1 LEDKVKK
8 WTVLL
13 LTIAFTGI
21 IFWSC
26 SDDGGGTTDPVN
38 KAPTC
43 VITSPAPDSIIDEG
57 SLINVTVNA
66 DDTDGEISKVY
77 YSINDNLVDSAVAS
91 PYSKNISTQGLLLGQ
106 YYIIVT
112 AKDTDNKYSDPDSVF
127 FSISPKAP
135 SNISIIQESIT
146 TAGISWNDNS
156 YGEDKFVLERK
167 TASETEYNV
176 IVEITGS
183 DTSTKSYADESL
195 VPGTTYNYRI
205 KSVKETFESNYILK
219 DYDNIFSPP
228 SDLSIKQS
236 NVYTF
241 RLNWKSNSVGED
253 GFKIERSIDES
264 DYTEIASVTDTIY
277 VDDAVS
283 KGYTT
288 VNYRVRAYK
297 GDIYTDYVSDN
308 SSVSFP
314 EPTNLVYTKETLS
327 TIRLN
332 WADNSYGEEGF
343 KIDKKVG
350 TQDWIS
356 SFASVGENITT
367 WTDTN
372 AEINEYLQYRIYG
385 YKGLNLTESVST
397 EIIDNTI
404 PAPTALSIVQ
414 NNVHTFTLY
423 WTDNSLGEDG
433 FRIERKIDEGEFT
446 EIATVTE
453 TNYVDDSVAKKGYG
467 TVYYQ
472 IRAYKGIYN
481 SAYAT
486 ANSEV
491 SFPAPTYITATQ
503 LSLTSVNLTWDDNS
517 IGEEIFEIERKLSTE
532 STYIKIGEVVGNDN
546 STQSWID
553 DDLEPT
559 KSYIYQIKATYG
571 LNSSI
576 GTTLSYDNIVY
587 APSDLTYKIISS
599 NQLELNWT
607 DNSNIEEGYI
617 ISRKIGLT
625 STWTEIATVDA
636 DSTKWTDDGYD
647 SSESNHYKVRA
658 HYTTYFSDYSNEI
671 VAGMVYVT
679 GGTFQMGDH
688 FNEGYSYELP
698 LHNVTVGDFRIGA
711 TEVTQ
716 SEWTQYM
723 PTENWGS
730 DGMGDNYPAF
740 YVSWYKAIKYCNLR
754 SMSEGLTPCYTILSS
769 TDPADWGTDPI
780 YGNPYWD
787 AAVCDWNAN
796 GYRLPS
802 EAEWEYAA
810 RGGIHNADN
819 YHFSGSD
826 TIDDV
831 AWYEENSGNLSHPV
845 GEKFPNQLGLFDMTG
860 NVWEWCWDWYDSGYY
875 TTCDNLGTVIKPV
888 GPDTGTTRVFRGGH
902 WYDDANNCRIA
913 RREYGGPFT
922 IRPGKGIRL
931 ARTR

>member
-1 LEDKVKK
+1 M
-8 WTVLL
+8 
-13 LTIAFTGI
+13 
-21 IFWSC
+21 
-26 SDDGGGTTDPVN
+26 
-38 KAPTC
+38 
-43 VITSPAPDSIIDEG
+43 
-57 SLINVTVNA
+57 
-66 DDTDGEISKVY
+66 
-77 YSINDNLVDSAVAS
+77 
-91 PYSKNISTQGLLLGQ
+91 
-106 YYIIVT
+106 
-112 AKDTDNKYSDPDSVF
+112 
-127 FSISPKAP
+127 
-135 SNISIIQESIT
+135 
-146 TAGISWNDNS
+146 
-156 YGEDKFVLERK
+156 
-167 TASETEYNV
+167 
-176 IVEITGS
+176 
-183 DTSTKSYADESL
+183 
-195 VPGTTYNYRI
+195 
-205 KSVKETFESNYILK
+205 K

-453 TNYVDDSVAKKGYG
+453 TNYVDDTVAKKGYG
-467 TVYYQ
+467 IVYYQ
-472 IRAYKGIYN
+472 IRAYKGTYN
-481 SAYAT
+481 SAYAA

-491 SFPAPTYITATQ
+491 SFPAPTNITATQ

-546 STQSWID
+546 ST
-553 DDLEPT
+553 
-559 KSYIYQIKATYG
+559 K
-571 LNSSI
+571 
-576 GTTLSYDNIVY
+576 
-587 APSDLTYKIISS
+587 
-599 NQLELNWT
+599 NWT
-607 DNSNIEEGYI
+607 DTTIELGPTYDYRIRAVKGSNSSAYEIKTAYETLPAPTNLSYST
-617 ISRKIGLT
+617 ISSTTLDLDWTYNMTGEDGFRIDRMIGT
-625 STWTEIATVDA
+625 SGTWLDNYGLVGAGVTTWT
-636 DSTKWTDDGYD
+636 DSNYCAFETCFYR
-647 SSESNHYKVRA
+647 VRA
-658 HYTTYFSDYSNEI
+658 YYSTYNSDYSNI
-671 VAGMVYVT
+671 VETLPIVEDMIYIPSGN
-679 GGTFQMGDH
+679 FQMGQ
-688 FNEGYSYELP
+688 EGLLVHS
-698 LHNVTVGDFRIGA
+698 VTLSNDYYIKKY
-711 TEVTQ
+711 EVTNQ
-716 SEWTQYM
+716 EYCDMLNYAKSKGQVTAGTYAVSNKYGDSQNLIDMGEVDCQISYNGMSFDVEIGMENRPVIEVTWYGSAFFCNMLSKKYGLSELY
-723 PTENWGS
+723 NLS
-730 DGMGDNYPAF
+730 DWSCNY
-740 YVSWYKAIKYCNLR
+740 Y
-754 SMSEGLTPCYTILSS
+754 
-769 TDPADWGTDPI
+769 GTS
-780 YGNPYWD
+780 GF
-787 AAVCDWNAN
+787 
-796 GYRLPS
+796 RLPT

-810 RGGIHNADN
+810 RYNDGRTYPWGEVITKDHANYYYSGIGHTSDVGS
-819 YHFSGSD
+819 FSPLGDS
-826 TIDDV
+826 
-831 AWYEENSGNLSHPV
+831 
-845 GEKFPNQLGLFDMTG
+845 QLGLCDMAG
-860 NVWEWCWDWYDSGYY
+860 NVFEWCNDWYAFY
-875 TTCDNLGTVIKPV
+875 TGDETDPT
-888 GPDTGTTRVFRGGH
+888 GPSTGTYRVSRGGY
-902 WYDDANNCRIA
+902 WN
-913 RREYGGPFT
+913 GGTDYCKSAFRNGSDVPSSSGNSIGF
-922 IRPGKGIRL
+922 RFVGLP
-931 ARTR
+931 